1 MAMEALTRIAALA
14 AGSPRAALA
23 DAMGLAGLMLLV
35 GALFVAT
42 PG

>member
-1 MAMEALTRIAALA
+1 MDMDDLSRIAALA

-35 GALFVAT
+35 CTFFVAT